1 MNCILHTSA
10 LSRRKFFVFHS
21 SKETCSDTW
30 EFSSKDTQT
39 SSFLSYLS
47 ASRREP
53 WKWDSYHWAAC
64 GKAQYISDVIR
75 DRDKELWGKITDT
88 QCLKD
93 LLPSKLTDRS
103 LHQRGHD
110 YILPRIRTE
119 HFKRCV
125 FLTLFSFMFVRK
137 FVFVEIISLLLHCK
151 LARVPA
157 SVWIKLSIKIFNSI
171 HSIFYKNLSYRTFS
185 LKFAKI
191 SRTVLRTRRKI
202 YFSLL
207 LLCKIQKNWMT

>member
-30 EFSSKDTQT
+30 EFSSKDTHT

-119 HFKRCV
+119 RFKRCFV
-125 FLTLFSFMFVRK
+125 NRCLFNFFSLMFVRK
-137 FVFVEIISLLLHCK
+137 LNCILID
-151 LARVPA
+151 
-157 SVWIKLSIKIFNSI
+157 N
-171 HSIFYKNLSYRTFS
+171 FS
-185 LKFAKI
+185 FFTLYTCTCA
-191 SRTVLRTRRKI
+191 
-202 YFSLL
+202 
-207 LLCKIQKNWMT
+207 C